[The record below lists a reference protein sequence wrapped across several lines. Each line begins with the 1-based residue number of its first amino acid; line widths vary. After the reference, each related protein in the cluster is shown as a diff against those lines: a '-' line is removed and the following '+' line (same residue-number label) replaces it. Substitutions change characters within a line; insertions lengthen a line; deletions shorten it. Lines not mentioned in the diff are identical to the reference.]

1 MANILDLTAQSRQ
14 RSGTSSVR
22 RMRKE
27 GLVPA
32 VLYGRKTES
41 ANLKVDSKTFRALMK
56 DSASDNVLVN
66 LKIDETRVQLAL
78 VQNVQHDHL
87 KGGILHIDFHAV
99 AMDELI
105 HAQAPIEVIGDA
117 EGVKAGGQLDI
128 MLHSI
133 EIHCLPKDLPE
144 KIVCD
149 VTNLG
154 MGQSIHIRDLVL
166 PAGVSVHLDGDVLVL
181 AITEPR
187 VADDVKDTPAA
198 APAAPAQ
205 AAKAS

>member
-1 MANILDLTAQSRQ
+1 MANILELTAETRQ

-32 VLYGRKTES
+32 VIYGRKTEN
-41 ANLKVDSKTFRALMK
+41 ANIKVNTKAVTTLLK

-66 LKIDETRVQLAL
+66 LQIDGDKTQLAL
-78 VQNVQHDHL
+78 IQKVQHDYL

-99 AMDELI
+99 DMNESI
-105 HAQAPIEVIGDA
+105 HAVVPLELHGEA
-117 EGVKAGGQLDI
+117 EGVKAGGQLDM

-133 EIHCLPKDLPE
+133 EVHCLPKDLPE
-144 KIVCD
+144 KIIID
-149 VTNLG
+149 VTNV
-154 MGQSIHIRDLVL
+154 GQGTGVHVRDLKL
-166 PAGVSVHLDGDVLVL
+166 PEGVTVHMDPEVILF

-187 VADDVKDTPAA
+187 VVET
-198 APAAPAQ
+198 PAQ
-205 AAKAS
+205 AAAAAKK

>member
-1 MANILDLTAQSRQ
+1 MANILELTAETRQ

-32 VLYGRKTES
+32 VIYGRKTEN
-41 ANLKVDSKTFRALMK
+41 ANIKVNTKAVTTLLK

-66 LKIDETRVQLAL
+66 LQIDGDKTQLAL
-78 VQNVQHDHL
+78 IQKVQHDYL

-99 AMDELI
+99 DLNESI
-105 HAQAPIEVIGDA
+105 HAVVPLELFGEA
-117 EGVKAGGQLDI
+117 EGVKAGGQLDM

-133 EIHCLPKDLPE
+133 EVHCLPKDLPE
-144 KIVCD
+144 KIIID
-149 VTNLG
+149 VTHV
-154 MGQSIHIRDLVL
+154 GQGTGVHVRDLKL
-166 PAGVSVHLDGDVLVL
+166 PEGVSVHMDPEVILL

-187 VADDVKDTPAA
+187 VVET
-198 APAAPAQ
+198 PAQ
-205 AAKAS
+205 AAAAAKK